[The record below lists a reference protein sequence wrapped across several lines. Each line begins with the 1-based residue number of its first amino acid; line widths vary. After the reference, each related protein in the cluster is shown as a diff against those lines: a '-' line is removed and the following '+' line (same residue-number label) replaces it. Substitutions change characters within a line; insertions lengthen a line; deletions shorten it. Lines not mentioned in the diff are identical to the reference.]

1 MAYPFQRL
9 TTEKL
14 KKVFKK
20 VVERN
25 CNIKDTNSCRKK
37 HADKKPG
44 NKLTCPVQVLES
56 WIQREINL

>member
-14 KKVFKK
+14 KEVFKK
-20 VVERN
+20 IVDRN
-25 CNIKDTNSCRKK
+25 CTIKDTNPYRKK
-37 HADKKPG
+37 PSGKKPG
-44 NKLTCPVQVLES
+44 NKLTCPVRVLET

>member
-37 HADKKPG
+37 HTDKKPG
-44 NKLTCPVQVLES
+44 NKLNCPARILET
-56 WIQREINL
+56 WGERVRNP